1 VLTLQRYLE
10 LRRHFEVGFWVL
22 FFLVHGLANA
32 AIVAADFRRSSID
45 FPAWE
50 PLLLEGTSMLAMA
63 LLLPLILAFDRR
75 FPLRFSTLH
84 RSLPAH
90 LLASLG
96 YTLAH
101 VLVMTLMRHA
111 AYTFAG
117 LSYEFGPWSSAIL
130 YEFLKDS
137 RAYAGIL
144 ATVYLYRFLLLR
156 MQGEASM
163 LVAPDEGEPVESIE
177 RPQRLLVK
185 KLGKEFLINLNDVEW
200 MEASGNYVNLHVA
213 RRAYPLRETMAR
225 LALRIDPERFI
236 RVHRSFMVNLDHI
249 AEIEPLDGGDARI
262 RLKDG
267 TQIPFSRR
275 CRSVLKASTLT
286 SSALGQRAQGIGRA

>member
-1 VLTLQRYLE
+1 MNLQRYLQ
-10 LRRHFEVGFWVL
+10 LRRPFEVGFWAL
-22 FFLVHGLANA
+22 FFVVHGLANA
-32 AIVAADFRRSSID
+32 AVIAADFHRSRID

-75 FPLRFSTLH
+75 FPLRFSTLR

-101 VLVMTLMRHA
+101 VLVMTVMRHL
-111 AYTFAG
+111 AYVIVD
-117 LSYEFGPWSSAIL
+117 LPYEFGSWSSTIA

-144 ATVYLYRFLLLR
+144 ATVYLYRFMLLR
-156 MQGEASM
+156 MQGEASL

-213 RRAYPLRETMAR
+213 KRAYPLRETMAN
-225 LALRIDPERFI
+225 LALRIDPGHFI
-236 RVHRSFMVNLDHI
+236 RVHRSFIVNLDHI

-267 TQIPFSRR
+267 THIPFSRR
-275 CRSVLKASTLT
+275 CRSVL
-286 SSALGQRAQGIGRA
+286 RGRF

>member
-1 VLTLQRYLE
+1 LNLQRYLR
-10 LRRHFEVGFWVL
+10 LRRFFEIGFWAL

-32 AIVAADFRRSSID
+32 AVIAADLRRTGLD
-45 FPAWE
+45 YPPWE

-75 FPLRFSTLH
+75 FPLRFSTLR

-90 LLASLG
+90 LLATG
-96 YTLAH
+96 AYTLAH
-101 VLVMTLMRHA
+101 VLAMTLMRRA
-111 AYTFAG
+111 AYALAG
-117 LSYEFGPWSSAIL
+117 LPYDVGPWSDAL
-130 YEFLKDS
+130 AYEYLKDA
-137 RAYAGIL
+137 RAYGGML
-144 ATVYLYRFLLLR
+144 ATIYLYRFILLR
-156 MQGEASM
+156 LQGEASL

-185 KLGKEFLINLNDVEW
+185 KLGKEFLIHLKDVEW
-200 MEASGNYVNLHVA
+200 MEAAGNYVNLHVA
-213 RRAYPLRETMAR
+213 KRAYPLRETMTN

-249 AEIEPLDGGDARI
+249 AEIEPLEAGDARI

-267 TQIPFSRR
+267 TRIPFSRR
-275 CRSVLKASTLT
+275 CRS
-286 SSALGQRAQGIGRA
+286 ALRGRFSFE